1 MGTVAKRAEREQIS
15 KQCKKILQ
23 HGTRHLSTGK
33 FDVQINPKNIGT
45 GSVDYWLWIM
55 DQDLR
60 VVFGQKNGGMIFFF
74 FWWGGGG
81 SKITKLTH
89 IFFFHLYLIFLQVVL
104 LIVNS
109 LKTTKTLI
117 RS

>member
-45 GSVDYWLWIM
+45 GSVWTTGYGLWIRIYGLYLDKKM
-55 DQDLR
+55 AAR
-60 VVFGQKNGGMIFFF
+60 FFF
-74 FWWGGGG
+74 FFLVGGRG
-81 SKITKLTH
+81 K
-89 IFFFHLYLIFLQVVL
+89 
-104 LIVNS
+104 
-109 LKTTKTLI
+109 
-117 RS
+117 